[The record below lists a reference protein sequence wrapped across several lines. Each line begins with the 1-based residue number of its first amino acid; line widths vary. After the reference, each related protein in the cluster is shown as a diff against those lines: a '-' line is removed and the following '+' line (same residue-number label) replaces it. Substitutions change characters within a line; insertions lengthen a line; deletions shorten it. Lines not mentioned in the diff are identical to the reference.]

1 MPGFNRLKF
10 ILLLGSLH
18 VAITGF
24 PQETALAKVSKL
36 VMELESNTQWAA
48 VTEAWKTTRSSWEA
62 NMQKTPAP
70 VAQGLLQF
78 ENNLVPAGMEPAW
91 AGRKA
96 NWRKACSEAGQQP
109 EKLVPLLLELE
120 SNLLW
125 ASVTDVWA
133 TRRDGWIK
141 ECNNLLSAAPP
152 AKTTPPPTPGPSVP
166 NTALPAYCTELQ
178 KIIADI
184 NTLGLNKWASTGKTA
199 TLWGSTSK
207 PLKLPLGTYPSVTFI
222 IATQTGAKGNILQT
236 TYEKYKQQLTTCLQG
251 YTLLSTPLYTDLVN
265 GNNETWQKDGQRIS
279 LLFSIDSDP
288 NGYHY
293 LYLHFYEK
301 KK

>member
-1 MPGFNRLKF
+1 MVRCVRLRF
-10 ILLLGSLH
+10 TTFAIAILFSF
-18 VAITGF
+18 ACF
-24 PQETALAKVSKL
+24 AQETTPGKLAKL
-36 VMELESNTQWAA
+36 VLELEAHTQWAA
-48 VTEAWKTTRSSWEA
+48 VTEAWKTSRGSWEA
-62 NMQKTPAP
+62 NIQKTPAT

-96 NWRKACSEAGQQP
+96 NWRKACSDAGQQY

-152 AKTTPPPTPGPSVP
+152 AKTTPPTAPGPSVP
-166 NTALPAYCTELQ
+166 NPALPAYCTELQ

-199 TLWGSTSK
+199 SLWGSTSK

-222 IATQTGAKGNILQT
+222 IATQTGTKGNILQT
-236 TYEKYKQQLTTCLQG
+236 TYEKFKQQLTTCLQG
-251 YTLLSTPLYTDLVN
+251 YTLLSTTLYNDLVN

-288 NGYHY
+288 NGDHY
-293 LYLHFYEK
+293 LYLHFFEK